1 MRSRTISQGRG
12 ARGGGSCG
20 SVCLAPGVARHSRR
34 ARGASREAH
43 AAEALHGHPR
53 TGGAAPPSH
62 THGRR
67 RGRRHDESD
76 ETIQWL
82 AITVCYDSQDV
93 ASSPLGRAGLSLSL
107 SLSLSHTHTHT
118 HTLSLS
124 LSLSLS
130 ASVCACIALLRV
142 KVHWRKVGQMEL
154 QYQRQSRLR
163 PLGLYTPPRGEGEP
177 RFRGTTDPISDDA
190 RKALADF
197 EAAMSEE

>member
-1 MRSRTISQGRG
+1 M
-12 ARGGGSCG
+12 
-20 SVCLAPGVARHSRR
+20 CLAPGVARHSRR

-107 SLSLSHTHTHT
+107 SLS
-118 HTLSLS
+118 
-124 LSLSLS
+124 